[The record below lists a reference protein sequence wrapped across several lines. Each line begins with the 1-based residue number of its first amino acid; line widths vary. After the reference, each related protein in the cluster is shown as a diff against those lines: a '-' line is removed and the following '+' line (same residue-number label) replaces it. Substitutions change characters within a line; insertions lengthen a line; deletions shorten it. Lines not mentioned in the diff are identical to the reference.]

1 MPDDA
6 NHLNRSDRLRRTG
19 WIVLACGVVAAV
31 VWYIVASRSADVAMN
46 DMTALGYRRSID
58 HQMGVMMG
66 RFGLMLTEWQ
76 EALSSPAGE
85 ALLIVAGAALFAGYF
100 FRVAWVVDEEERE
113 RTTSVPP
120 DAGGR

>member
-1 MPDDA
+1 MK
-6 NHLNRSDRLRRTG
+6 RSDRLRRTG

-31 VWYIVASRSADVAMN
+31 VWYIVASRSADLAMN
-46 DMTALGYRRSID
+46 DVTALGYRRSID

-76 EALSSPAGE
+76 EALSSPTGE

-113 RTTSVPP
+113 RTTSAPP
-120 DAGGR
+120 DGGGR